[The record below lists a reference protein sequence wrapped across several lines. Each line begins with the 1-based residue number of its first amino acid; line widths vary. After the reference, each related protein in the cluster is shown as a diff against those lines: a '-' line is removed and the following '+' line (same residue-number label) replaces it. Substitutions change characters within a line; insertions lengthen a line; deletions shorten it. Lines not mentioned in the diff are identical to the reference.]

1 MEGMGKFEKGA
12 KAVNKG
18 RHGSL
23 GAEGRG
29 IKKRKN
35 LEERK
40 KGDRERK
47 IWTLAKGERR
57 KEGRTVY

>member
-1 MEGMGKFEKGA
+1 MVK
-12 KAVNKG
+12 KA

-40 KGDRERK
+40 KVDRERK
-47 IWTLAKGERR
+47 IWTLAKEERR
-57 KEGRTVY
+57 KEGRTRN